1 MAFKRGPLFYK
12 NSDSFGLMTLRKEK
26 KVTLREI
33 TINRCLM
40 ELPMYDTLLSL
51 PLFQG
56 MSQADFN
63 SLLQKIRL
71 DFVRY
76 EEGSTIIS
84 TGDRCKSFAFLING
98 TVESSRDGMEGN
110 MSFMEQIDAPFLIE
124 PYSMFGRVGCYQRTY
139 TASTPCSFL
148 MVDKQYI
155 YTELGKYNICRM
167 NLLNIL
173 SGRVQQLDGHIWAL
187 QGSDL
192 RGRIIRFIKGLADT
206 QTGAKRLSI
215 KMNDLALLM
224 DATRLNVSRELNALE
239 AQGLISL
246 RRKEI
251 FIPALE
257 NLI

>member
-1 MAFKRGPLFYK
+1 MILG
-12 NSDSFGLMTLRKEK
+12 
-26 KVTLREI
+26 
-33 TINRCLM
+33 INPCIM

-56 MSQADFN
+56 MSQTDFN

-76 EEGSTIIS
+76 AQGDVIIGK
-84 TGDRCKSFAFLING
+84 GDHCRSLAFLING
-98 TVESSRDGMEGN
+98 TVESSRSGMDGRFT
-110 MSFMEQIDAPFLIE
+110 FMESIDSPSLIE
-124 PYSMFGRVGCYQRTY
+124 PYSMFGRAGLYQRTY
-139 TASTPCSFL
+139 TAASACSFL

-173 SGRVQQLDGHIWAL
+173 SGRAQQLDNYIWSIDG
-187 QGSDL
+187 QTL
-192 RGRIIRFIKGLADT
+192 RGRIIRFIQGLSDI
-206 QTGAKRLSI
+206 QNGAKRLNI
-215 KMNDLALLM
+215 KMNDLATGM

-239 AQGLISL
+239 AEGLISL

-251 FIPALE
+251 YIPALE

>member
-1 MAFKRGPLFYK
+1 
-12 NSDSFGLMTLRKEK
+12 
-26 KVTLREI
+26 
-33 TINRCLM
+33 
-40 ELPMYDTLLSL
+40 MYDTLLSL

-76 EEGSTIIS
+76 EAGSVIINS
-84 TGDRCKSFAFLING
+84 GDRCSSLAFLING
-98 TVESSRDGMEGN
+98 TVESSRQGMNGQFT
-110 MSFMEQIDAPFLIE
+110 FMEQIDAPYLIE
-124 PYSMFGRVGCYQRTY
+124 PYSMFGRVGSYQRTY
-139 TASTPCSFL
+139 TAVTPCSFL

-173 SGRVQQLDGHIWAL
+173 SGRVQQLDSHIWSL
-187 QGSDL
+187 DGMTL
-192 RGRIIRFIKGLADT
+192 RERIIRFIKGLSDL
-206 QTGAKRLSI
+206 QNGRKQLII
-215 KMNDLALLM
+215 KMNDLATLM

-239 AQGLISL
+239 KDGIISL

-257 NLI
+257 NLIS

>member
-1 MAFKRGPLFYK
+1 MILG
-12 NSDSFGLMTLRKEK
+12 
-26 KVTLREI
+26 
-33 TINRCLM
+33 INPCIM

-56 MSQADFN
+56 MSQTEFN

-76 EEGSTIIS
+76 AQGDVIIGK
-84 TGDRCKSFAFLING
+84 GDHCRSLAFLING
-98 TVESSRDGMEGN
+98 TVESSRSGMDGRFTFVE
-110 MSFMEQIDAPFLIE
+110 SIDSPSLIE
-124 PYSMFGRVGCYQRTY
+124 PYSMFGRAGLYQRTY
-139 TASTPCSFL
+139 TAASACSFL

-173 SGRVQQLDGHIWAL
+173 SGRAQQLDNYIWSIDG
-187 QGSDL
+187 QTL
-192 RGRIIRFIKGLADT
+192 RGRIIRFIQGLSDI
-206 QTGAKRLSI
+206 QNGAKRLNI
-215 KMNDLALLM
+215 KMNDLATVM

-239 AQGLISL
+239 AEGLISL

-251 FIPALE
+251 YIPALE

>member
-1 MAFKRGPLFYK
+1 MRDFTFQA
-12 NSDSFGLMTLRKEK
+12 T
-26 KVTLREI
+26 V
-33 TINRCLM
+33 M

-56 MSQADFN
+56 MSQVDFN
-63 SLLQKIRL
+63 SLLQKVRL

-84 TGDRCKSFAFLING
+84 AGERCKSFAFLING
-98 TVESSRDGMEGN
+98 SVESSRSGMDGN
-110 MSFMEQIDAPFLIE
+110 LIFMEQVDAPCLIE
-124 PYSMFGRVGCYQRTY
+124 PYSMFGRAGSYQRTY
-139 TASTPCSFL
+139 TALTPCSFL

-173 SGRVQQLDGHIWAL
+173 SGRVQQLDSHMWTMEGM
-187 QGSDL
+187 DL
-192 RGRIIRFIKGLADT
+192 RGRITRFIKGLSDI
-206 QTGAKRLSI
+206 QTGSKKLCV
-215 KMNDLALLM
+215 KMNDLATLM

-239 AQGLISL
+239 AEGLISL

-257 NLI
+257 KLTT

>member
-1 MAFKRGPLFYK
+1 
-12 NSDSFGLMTLRKEK
+12 
-26 KVTLREI
+26 
-33 TINRCLM
+33 M

-56 MSQADFN
+56 MSQTDFN

-71 DFVRY
+71 DFIRY
-76 EEGSTIIS
+76 EDGDVIIEKGNRCGSL
-84 TGDRCKSFAFLING
+84 AFLING
-98 TVESSRDGMEGN
+98 TVESSRSGMDGNFTFSELI
-110 MSFMEQIDAPFLIE
+110 EAPFLIE
-124 PYSMFGRVGCYQRTY
+124 PYSMFGRAGSYQRTY
-139 TASTPCSFL
+139 TAIGSCSFL

-173 SGRVQQLDGHIWAL
+173 SGRVQQLDSHIWSL
-187 QGSDL
+187 DGMSL
-192 RGRIIRFIKGLADT
+192 RERIIRFIKGLSDI
-206 QTGAKRLSI
+206 QSGQKRLVI
-215 KMNDLALLM
+215 KMNDLATLM

-239 AQGLISL
+239 KDGLISL

-257 NLI
+257 NLIS

>member
-1 MAFKRGPLFYK
+1 
-12 NSDSFGLMTLRKEK
+12 
-26 KVTLREI
+26 
-33 TINRCLM
+33 
-40 ELPMYDTLLSL
+40 MYDTLLSL

-63 SLLQKIRL
+63 SLLQKVRL
-71 DFVRY
+71 DFVRF

-84 TGDRCKSFAFLING
+84 AGERCKSFAFLISG
-98 TVESSRDGMEGN
+98 TVESSREGMDGKLLY
-110 MSFMEQIDAPFLIE
+110 MEQIEAPFLIE
-124 PYSMFGRVGCYQRTY
+124 SYSMFGRAGSYQRTY
-139 TASTPCSFL
+139 TAVTPCSFL

-173 SGRVQQLDGHIWAL
+173 SGRVQQLDSHVWTL
-187 QGSDL
+187 EESSL
-192 RGRIIRFIKGLADT
+192 HGRIIRFIKGLSDT
-206 QTGAKRLSI
+206 QTGTKKLSI
-215 KMNDLALLM
+215 KMNDLALMM

-239 AQGLISL
+239 AKGLISL

>member
-1 MAFKRGPLFYK
+1 
-12 NSDSFGLMTLRKEK
+12 
-26 KVTLREI
+26 
-33 TINRCLM
+33 M

-56 MSQADFN
+56 MSQVDFN
-63 SLLQKIRL
+63 SLLQKVRL

-84 TGDRCKSFAFLING
+84 AGERCKSFAFLING
-98 TVESSRDGMEGN
+98 SVESSRSGMDGN
-110 MSFMEQIDAPFLIE
+110 LIFMEQVDAPCLIE
-124 PYSMFGRVGCYQRTY
+124 PYSMFGRAGSYQRTY
-139 TASTPCSFL
+139 TALTPCSFL

-173 SGRVQQLDGHIWAL
+173 SGRVQQLDSHMWTMEGM
-187 QGSDL
+187 DL
-192 RGRIIRFIKGLADT
+192 RGRITRFIKGLSDI
-206 QTGAKRLSI
+206 QTGSKKLCV
-215 KMNDLALLM
+215 KMNDLATLM

-239 AQGLISL
+239 AEGLISL

-257 NLI
+257 KLTT

>member
-1 MAFKRGPLFYK
+1 MILG
-12 NSDSFGLMTLRKEK
+12 
-26 KVTLREI
+26 
-33 TINRCLM
+33 INPCIM

-56 MSQADFN
+56 MSQTDFN

-76 EEGSTIIS
+76 AQGDVIIGK
-84 TGDRCKSFAFLING
+84 GDHCRSLAFLING
-98 TVESSRDGMEGN
+98 TVESSRSGMDGRFTFVE
-110 MSFMEQIDAPFLIE
+110 SIDSPSLIE
-124 PYSMFGRVGCYQRTY
+124 PYSMFGRAGLYQRTY
-139 TASTPCSFL
+139 TAASACSFL

-173 SGRVQQLDGHIWAL
+173 SGRAQQLDNYIWSIDG
-187 QGSDL
+187 QTL
-192 RGRIIRFIKGLADT
+192 RGRIIRFIQGLSDV
-206 QTGAKRLSI
+206 QNGAKRLNI
-215 KMNDLALLM
+215 KMNDLATVM
-224 DATRLNVSRELNALE
+224 DATRLNVSHELNALE
-239 AQGLISL
+239 AEGLISL

-251 FIPALE
+251 YIPALE

>member
-1 MAFKRGPLFYK
+1 MRDF
-12 NSDSFGLMTLRKEK
+12 T
-26 KVTLREI
+26 V
-33 TINRCLM
+33 NRCIM

-63 SLLQKIRL
+63 SLLQKVRL

-76 EEGSTIIS
+76 EQESTIIN
-84 TGDRCKSFAFLING
+84 TGERCKSFAFLING
-98 TVESSRDGMEGN
+98 TVESSRDGMNGN
-110 MSFMEQIDAPFLIE
+110 FTFKELIDVPCLIE
-124 PYSMFGRVGCYQRTY
+124 PYSMFGRAGSYQRTY
-139 TASTPCSFL
+139 TAVSQCSFL

-173 SGRVQQLDGHIWAL
+173 SGRVQQLNSHIWGQEAT
-187 QGSDL
+187 DL
-192 RGRIIRFIKGLADT
+192 RGRIIRFVKGLSDL
-206 QTGAKRLSI
+206 QYGSKRLCI
-215 KMNDLALLM
+215 KMNDLAALM

-239 AQGLISL
+239 ADGLISL

-251 FIPALE
+251 LIPALE
-257 NLI
+257 NLIK

>member
-1 MAFKRGPLFYK
+1 
-12 NSDSFGLMTLRKEK
+12 
-26 KVTLREI
+26 
-33 TINRCLM
+33 M

-76 EEGSTIIS
+76 DEGSVIIS
-84 TGDRCKSFAFLING
+84 AGDRCKSFAFLING
-98 TVESSRDGMEGN
+98 TVESSRDGMDGN
-110 MSFMEQIDAPFLIE
+110 LTFMEQIDAPCLIE
-124 PYSMFGRVGCYQRTY
+124 PYSMFGRAGSYQRTY
-139 TASTPCSFL
+139 TAASPCSFL

-173 SGRVQQLDGHIWAL
+173 SGRVQQLDSHVWTL
-187 QGSDL
+187 QGANL
-192 RGRIIRFIKGLADT
+192 RGRMIRFIRSLSDI
-206 QTGAKRLSI
+206 QTGTKKLCI
-215 KMNDLALLM
+215 KMNDLATLM

-251 FIPALE
+251 LIPALE

>member
-1 MAFKRGPLFYK
+1 
-12 NSDSFGLMTLRKEK
+12 
-26 KVTLREI
+26 
-33 TINRCLM
+33 
-40 ELPMYDTLLSL
+40 MYDTLLSL

-56 MSQADFN
+56 MSQVDFN
-63 SLLQKIRL
+63 SLLQKVRL

-84 TGDRCKSFAFLING
+84 AGERCKSFAFLING
-98 TVESSRDGMEGN
+98 SVESSRSGMDGN
-110 MSFMEQIDAPFLIE
+110 LIFMEQVDAPCLIE
-124 PYSMFGRVGCYQRTY
+124 PYSMFGRAGSYQRTY
-139 TASTPCSFL
+139 TALTPCSFL

-173 SGRVQQLDGHIWAL
+173 SGRVQQLDSHMWTMKGM
-187 QGSDL
+187 DL
-192 RGRIIRFIKGLADT
+192 RGRITRFIKGLSDI
-206 QTGAKRLSI
+206 QTGSKKLCV
-215 KMNDLALLM
+215 KMNDLATLM

-239 AQGLISL
+239 AEGLISL

-257 NLI
+257 KLTT

>member
-1 MAFKRGPLFYK
+1 
-12 NSDSFGLMTLRKEK
+12 
-26 KVTLREI
+26 
-33 TINRCLM
+33 
-40 ELPMYDTLLSL
+40 MYDTLLSL

-76 EEGSTIIS
+76 DEGSTIIS
-84 TGDRCKSFAFLING
+84 TGDRCKCFAFLING
-98 TVESSRDGMEGN
+98 TLESSREGMEGS

-124 PYSMFGRVGCYQRTY
+124 PYSMFRRVGSYQRTY
-139 TASTPCSFL
+139 TAVTPCSFL

-173 SGRVQQLDGHIWAL
+173 SGRVQQLDGHIWSL
-187 QGSDL
+187 QGTDL
-192 RGRIIRFIKGLADT
+192 RGRIIRFIKSLSDT
-206 QTGAKRLSI
+206 QTGSKKLSI
-215 KMNDLALLM
+215 KMNDLATLM

-239 AQGLISL
+239 AQGFISL

-251 FIPALE
+251 IIPALE

>member
-1 MAFKRGPLFYK
+1 MSWYGPLFYK
-12 NSDSFGLMTLRKEK
+12 NSDSWGLLTLHKEK
-26 KVTLREI
+26 KVTLRDF
-33 TINRCLM
+33 THSTKVM

-71 DFVRY
+71 DFARY
-76 EEGSTIIS
+76 DEGGTIIS
-84 TGDRCKSFAFLING
+84 AGERCKSFAFLING
-98 TVESSRDGMEGN
+98 TVESSRSGMDGN
-110 MSFMEQIDAPFLIE
+110 LTFMEQIDAPCLIE
-124 PYSMFGRVGCYQRTY
+124 PYSMFGRAGSYQRTY
-139 TASTPCSFL
+139 TAVTPCSFL

-173 SGRVQQLDGHIWAL
+173 SGRVQQLDSHVWTMDGT
-187 QGSDL
+187 DL
-192 RGRIIRFIKGLADT
+192 RGRIIRFIKGLSDIQSGT
-206 QTGAKRLSI
+206 KKLSI
-215 KMNDLALLM
+215 KMNDLAVLM

-239 AQGLISL
+239 SDGLISL

-251 FIPALE
+251 LVPALE
-257 NLI
+257 NLV

>member
-1 MAFKRGPLFYK
+1 
-12 NSDSFGLMTLRKEK
+12 
-26 KVTLREI
+26 
-33 TINRCLM
+33 M

-56 MSQADFN
+56 MSQVDFN
-63 SLLQKIRL
+63 SLLQKVRL

-84 TGDRCKSFAFLING
+84 AGERCKSFAFLING
-98 TVESSRDGMEGN
+98 SVESSRSGMDGN
-110 MSFMEQIDAPFLIE
+110 LIFMEQVDAPCLIE
-124 PYSMFGRVGCYQRTY
+124 PYSMFGRAGSYQRTY
-139 TASTPCSFL
+139 TALTPCSFL

-173 SGRVQQLDGHIWAL
+173 SGRVQQLDSHMWTMEGM
-187 QGSDL
+187 DL
-192 RGRIIRFIKGLADT
+192 RGRITRFIKGLSDI
-206 QTGAKRLSI
+206 QTGSKKLCV
-215 KMNDLALLM
+215 KMNDLATLM

-239 AQGLISL
+239 TEGLISL

-257 NLI
+257 KLTT